1 MSIDDAAK
9 LLVKKILYR
18 TPLASVIAHPYVY
31 NFSPAQLSFFCQ
43 CIDATR
49 ELRGAIVEVG
59 CFLGHTTIFLN
70 KHMDFSE
77 IEKPYYALDTFDGF
91 LGEDIDHEVKTRG
104 KRKADIAASF
114 KGNSKY
120 FFDKHM
126 VLNSITRVLSIQTD
140 ASTFEFSRTGRISF
154 ALIDVDLY
162 HPVKVALQRI
172 YGQLEPGGIVVVD
185 DCQSNNPFDGAL
197 QAYNEFVA
205 EHALVPRV
213 AHQKLG
219 VIQKP
224 KTLYGENS
232 PRIGPGNVS

>member
-1 MSIDDAAK
+1 MYINVGGK
-9 LLVKKILYR
+9 TLVKHILYR
-18 TPLASVIAHPYVY
+18 TPLAKVFAHSYVY
-31 NFSPAQLSFFCQ
+31 NFSPAQLSFLCQ

-49 ELRGAIVEVG
+49 ELRGSIVEVG

-77 IEKPYYALDTFDGF
+77 MEKPYYALDTFDGF
-91 LGEDIDHEVKTRG
+91 LEEDIDHEVKTRG

-126 VLNSITRVLSIQTD
+126 VLNSITRVSSIQAD
-140 ASTFEFSRTGRISF
+140 ASTFDFAQIGPVSF
-154 ALIDVDLY
+154 GLIDVDLY
-162 HPVKVALQRI
+162 HPVSASLKRI
-172 YGQLEPGGIVVVD
+172 HGQLEPGGIIVVD
-185 DCQSNNPFDGAL
+185 DCKANNSFDGAL

-205 EHALVPRV
+205 GHGLAPRIT
-213 AHQKLG
+213 HEKLG

-224 KTLYGENS
+224 KT
-232 PRIGPGNVS
+232 